1 MNVTLDTSIHPGVKQ
16 QVAKFN
22 PNRFNITGFQP
33 TREYPMYAE
42 ERHQAIAGL
51 IRERGRISVA
61 ELAERFGVT
70 GETARRD
77 LAALERAGLLRR
89 VHGGAVATTALSM
102 IEPGVAERDST
113 RAEQKGNIAKAAVA
127 LLPQT
132 GGAVL
137 LDAGT
142 TTARLASLMPV
153 DRELFVVTN
162 SLGIAARLG
171 GQAGVELRLIG
182 GRVRGVTQ
190 ACVGD
195 ETVRALDDLRL
206 DVAFL
211 GANAVSA
218 RHGFTTPDPDEAAV
232 KRAMARCARQVVVLA
247 DSSKLGQEQL
257 VRFAATDDVDTLVTD
272 ADAGPDELE
281 ALRARGI
288 DVVVA

>member
-1 MNVTLDTSIHPGVKQ
+1 
-16 QVAKFN
+16 
-22 PNRFNITGFQP
+22 
-33 TREYPMYAE
+33 MYAE

-51 IRERGRISVA
+51 MRESGRISVA

-70 GETARRD
+70 AETARRD
-77 LAALERAGLLRR
+77 LAVLERTGLLRR

-102 IEPGVAERDST
+102 IEAGVAERDST
-113 RAEQKGNIAKAAVA
+113 RAQQKANIAKAAVA
-127 LLPQT
+127 LLPPA

-142 TTARLASLMPV
+142 TTARLASLLPV

-162 SLGIAARLG
+162 SLGIAGRLG
-171 GQAGVELRLIG
+171 GQAGVELRLLG
-182 GRVRGVTQ
+182 GRVRGITQ

-195 ETVRALDDLRL
+195 ETVQALEDLRL

-211 GANAVSA
+211 GANGVSL
-218 RHGFTTPDPDEAAV
+218 HGMTTPDPDEAAV
-232 KRAMARCARQVVVLA
+232 KRAMARSARQVVVLA

-257 VRFAATDDVDTLVTD
+257 VRFASTDEVDTLVTD
-272 ADAGPDELE
+272 ADAEADQLD
-281 ALRARGI
+281 ALRRRGV

>member
-1 MNVTLDTSIHPGVKQ
+1 
-16 QVAKFN
+16 
-22 PNRFNITGFQP
+22 
-33 TREYPMYAE
+33 MYAE

-51 IRERGRISVA
+51 MRDRGRISVA
-61 ELAERFGVT
+61 ELADRFGVT

-77 LAALERAGLLRR
+77 LATLERAGLLRR

-113 RAEQKGNIAKAAVA
+113 RADQKGNIAKAAVA
-127 LLPQT
+127 LLPQA

-162 SLGIAARLG
+162 SLPIASRLG
-171 GQAGVELRLIG
+171 GQTGVDLRLLG

-195 ETVRALDDLRL
+195 DTVRTLDDLRL

-232 KRAMARCARQVVVLA
+232 KRAMARSARQVVVLA

-257 VRFAATDDVDTLVTD
+257 VRFASTADVDTLVTD
-272 ADAGPDELE
+272 ADAGADELD
-281 ALRARGI
+281 ALRKRGV

>member
-1 MNVTLDTSIHPGVKQ
+1 
-16 QVAKFN
+16 
-22 PNRFNITGFQP
+22 
-33 TREYPMYAE
+33 MYAE

-51 IRERGRISVA
+51 MRECGRISVS

-77 LAALERAGLLRR
+77 LATLERAGLLRR

-113 RAEQKGNIAKAAVA
+113 RADQKGNIAKAAVA
-127 LLPQT
+127 LLPQA

-142 TTARLASLMPV
+142 TTSRLASLMPA

-171 GQAGVELRLIG
+171 GQAGVELRLLG

-195 ETVRALDDLRL
+195 ETVRALEDLRL
-206 DVAFL
+206 DVAIL
-211 GANAVSA
+211 GTNGVSA

-232 KRAMARCARQVVVLA
+232 KRAMARSARQVVVLA

-257 VRFAATDDVDTLVTD
+257 VRFASTDDVDTLVTD
-272 ADAGPDELE
+272 TDAGGDEID
-281 ALRARGI
+281 ALRRRGV

>member
-1 MNVTLDTSIHPGVKQ
+1 
-16 QVAKFN
+16 
-22 PNRFNITGFQP
+22 
-33 TREYPMYAE
+33 MYAE
-42 ERHQAIAGL
+42 ERHQAVAGL
-51 IRERGRISVA
+51 MRERGRISVA
-61 ELAERFGVT
+61 EIAERFGVT

-77 LAALERAGLLRR
+77 LASLERAGLLRR

-113 RAEQKGNIAKAAVA
+113 HAEQKGNIAKAAVA

-171 GQAGVELRLIG
+171 GQAGVELRLLG

-195 ETVRALDDLRL
+195 ETVRALEDLRL

-257 VRFAATDDVDTLVTD
+257 VRFASPREVDTLVTD
-272 ADAGPDELE
+272 AEAGADELD
-281 ALRARGI
+281 ALRRGGV

>member
-1 MNVTLDTSIHPGVKQ
+1 
-16 QVAKFN
+16 
-22 PNRFNITGFQP
+22 
-33 TREYPMYAE
+33 MYAE

-51 IRERGRISVA
+51 MHERGRISVA

-77 LAALERAGLLRR
+77 LATLERAGLLRR

-113 RAEQKGNIAKAAVA
+113 HAEQKGNIAKAAVA

-142 TTARLASLMPV
+142 TTARLASLMPL

-162 SLGIAARLG
+162 SVGIAARLS
-171 GQAGVELRLIG
+171 GQAGVELRLLG

-195 ETVRALDDLRL
+195 ETVRALEDLRL

-257 VRFAATDDVDTLVTD
+257 VRFASTSEVDTLVTD
-272 ADAGPDELE
+272 AEAGADELE
-281 ALRARGI
+281 ALRRRGV

>member
-1 MNVTLDTSIHPGVKQ
+1 
-16 QVAKFN
+16 
-22 PNRFNITGFQP
+22 
-33 TREYPMYAE
+33 MYAE

-51 IRERGRISVA
+51 MRERGRISVS

-77 LAALERAGLLRR
+77 LATLERAGLLRR

-113 RAEQKGNIAKAAVA
+113 HAEEKGNIAKAAVA
-127 LLPQT
+127 LLPQA

-142 TTARLASLMPV
+142 TTSRLASLMPA

-171 GQAGVELRLIG
+171 GQAGVELRLLG

-195 ETVRALDDLRL
+195 ETVRALEDLRL
-206 DVAFL
+206 DVAIL
-211 GANAVSA
+211 GTNGVSA

-232 KRAMARCARQVVVLA
+232 KRAMARSARQVVVLA

-257 VRFAATDDVDTLVTD
+257 VRFASTDDVDTLVTD
-272 ADAGPDELE
+272 TDAGDDEID
-281 ALRARGI
+281 ALRRRGV

>member
-1 MNVTLDTSIHPGVKQ
+1 
-16 QVAKFN
+16 
-22 PNRFNITGFQP
+22 
-33 TREYPMYAE
+33 MYAE

-51 IRERGRISVA
+51 MRESGRISVA
-61 ELAERFGVT
+61 DLAERFGVT
-70 GETARRD
+70 AETARRD
-77 LAALERAGLLRR
+77 LAVLERTGLLRR

-102 IEPGVAERDST
+102 LEADVAEREGT
-113 RAEQKGNIAKAAVA
+113 RAEQKSNIAKAAVA
-127 LLPQT
+127 LFPPT

-142 TTARLASLMPV
+142 TTARLASLLPL

-162 SLGIAARLG
+162 SLPIAGRLG
-171 GQAGVELRLIG
+171 GHAGVQLRLLG

-195 ETVRALDDLRL
+195 ETVRSLDELRL

-218 RHGFTTPDPDEAAV
+218 RHGMTTPDPDEAAV
-232 KRAMARCARQVVVLA
+232 KRAMVGAARHVVVLA

-257 VRFAATDDVDTLVTD
+257 VRFASTAEVDTVVTD
-272 ADAGPDELE
+272 ADADAGQLE
-281 ALRARGI
+281 ALRDCGLE
-288 DVVVA
+288 VVVA

>member
-1 MNVTLDTSIHPGVKQ
+1 
-16 QVAKFN
+16 
-22 PNRFNITGFQP
+22 
-33 TREYPMYAE
+33 MYAE

-51 IRERGRISVA
+51 MRERGRLSVA

-113 RAEQKGNIAKAAVA
+113 HAERKGNIAKAAVA
-127 LLPQT
+127 LLPQA

-142 TTARLASLMPV
+142 TTARLASLLPV
-153 DRELFVVTN
+153 DRDLFTVTN
-162 SLGIAARLG
+162 SLGIAARLS
-171 GQAGVELRLIG
+171 GQAGVELRLLG

-195 ETVRALDDLRL
+195 ETVRALEDLRL

-257 VRFAATDDVDTLVTD
+257 VRFASTADVDTLVTD
-272 ADAGPDELE
+272 ADAGADEVE
-281 ALRARGI
+281 ALRRRGVE
-288 DVVVA
+288 VVVA

>member
-1 MNVTLDTSIHPGVKQ
+1 
-16 QVAKFN
+16 
-22 PNRFNITGFQP
+22 
-33 TREYPMYAE
+33 MYAE

-51 IRERGRISVA
+51 MRERGRISVA
-61 ELAERFGVT
+61 DLAERFGVT

-127 LLPQT
+127 LLPQV

-171 GQAGVELRLIG
+171 GQAGVELRLLG

-195 ETVRALDDLRL
+195 ETVRALADLRL

-218 RHGFTTPDPDEAAV
+218 GHGFTTPDPDEAAV
-232 KRAMARCARQVVVLA
+232 KRAMAASARQVVVLA
-247 DSSKLGQEQL
+247 DSTKLGQEQL
-257 VRFAATDDVDTLVTD
+257 VRFASTDEVDTLVTD
-272 ADAGPDELE
+272 TDAGAHEVE
-281 ALRARGI
+281 ALRRRGV

>member
-1 MNVTLDTSIHPGVKQ
+1 
-16 QVAKFN
+16 
-22 PNRFNITGFQP
+22 
-33 TREYPMYAE
+33 MYAE

-51 IRERGRISVA
+51 MRERGRISVA
-61 ELAERFGVT
+61 ELADRFGVT

-77 LAALERAGLLRR
+77 LATLERTGLLRR

-127 LLPQT
+127 LLPQA

-142 TTARLASLMPV
+142 TTARLASLMPA

-171 GQAGVELRLIG
+171 GQAGIELRLLG

-195 ETVRALDDLRL
+195 ETVRALEDLRL

-211 GANAVSA
+211 GTNAVSA
-218 RHGFTTPDPDEAAV
+218 QHGFTTPDPDEAAV
-232 KRAMARCARQVVVLA
+232 KRAMARSARQVVVLA

-257 VRFAATDDVDTLVTD
+257 VRFASTADVDTVVTD
-272 ADAGPDELE
+272 TDAGADELD
-281 ALRARGI
+281 ALRSRGV

>member
-1 MNVTLDTSIHPGVKQ
+1 
-16 QVAKFN
+16 
-22 PNRFNITGFQP
+22 
-33 TREYPMYAE
+33 MYAE

-51 IRERGRISVA
+51 MRESGRISVS

-70 GETARRD
+70 AETARRD
-77 LAALERAGLLRR
+77 LAVLERAGLLRR

-102 IEPGVAERDST
+102 IETEVAERDST
-113 RAEQKGNIAKAAVA
+113 RAEEKANIAKAAVA
-127 LLPQT
+127 LLPQA

-162 SLGIAARLG
+162 SLGVAGRLG
-171 GQAGVELRLIG
+171 GHTGVELRLLG

-211 GANAVSA
+211 GTNAVSA
-218 RHGFTTPDPDEAAV
+218 RHGMTTPDPDEAAV
-232 KRAMARCARQVVVLA
+232 KRAMVRCARQVVVLA

-257 VRFAATDDVDTLVTD
+257 VRFASVEEVDTLVTD
-272 ADAGPDELE
+272 AEAQPAELE
-281 ALRARGI
+281 ALRRRGLE
-288 DVVVA
+288 VVVA

>member
-1 MNVTLDTSIHPGVKQ
+1 
-16 QVAKFN
+16 
-22 PNRFNITGFQP
+22 
-33 TREYPMYAE
+33 MYAE

-51 IRERGRISVA
+51 MREDGRISVA
-61 ELAERFGVT
+61 GLAERFGVT
-70 GETARRD
+70 AETARRD

-102 IEPGVAERDST
+102 IETGVAERDST
-113 RAEQKGNIAKAAVA
+113 RSAQKSTIAKAAVA
-127 LLPQT
+127 LLPQA

-162 SLGIAARLG
+162 SLGIASRLSG
-171 GQAGVELRLIG
+171 LAGVELRLLG

-218 RHGFTTPDPDEAAV
+218 GHGMTTPDPDEAAV
-232 KRAMARCARQVVVLA
+232 KRAMVAAARQVVVLA
-247 DSSKLGQEQL
+247 DSSKLGDDAL
-257 VRFAATDDVDTLVTD
+257 VRFASTSQVDILVTD
-272 ADAGPDELE
+272 SEADPDHLD
-281 ALRARGI
+281 ALRERGLE
-288 DVVVA
+288 VVVA

>member
-1 MNVTLDTSIHPGVKQ
+1 
-16 QVAKFN
+16 
-22 PNRFNITGFQP
+22 
-33 TREYPMYAE
+33 MYAE

-51 IRERGRISVA
+51 MRESGRISVS

-70 GETARRD
+70 AETARRD
-77 LAALERAGLLRR
+77 LAVLERAGLLRR

-113 RAEQKGNIAKAAVA
+113 RAEQKANIAKAAVA
-127 LLPQT
+127 LLPQA

-142 TTARLASLMPV
+142 TTARLASLIPV

-162 SLGIAARLG
+162 SLGVAGRLG
-171 GQAGVELRLIG
+171 SHNAVELRLLG

-211 GANAVSA
+211 GTNAVSA
-218 RHGFTTPDPDEAAV
+218 RHGMTTPDPDEAAV
-232 KRAMARCARQVVVLA
+232 KRAMVRSARQVVVLA

-257 VRFAATDDVDTLVTD
+257 VRFAAVEEVDTLITD
-272 ADAGPDELE
+272 AEAHHAELE
-281 ALRARGI
+281 SLRRRGLE
-288 DVVVA
+288 VVVA

>member
-1 MNVTLDTSIHPGVKQ
+1 
-16 QVAKFN
+16 
-22 PNRFNITGFQP
+22 
-33 TREYPMYAE
+33 MYAE

-51 IRERGRISVA
+51 MRERGRVSVSEVA
-61 ELAERFGVT
+61 DRFGVT
-70 GETARRD
+70 SETARRD
-77 LAALERAGLLRR
+77 LAALERTGLLRR

-102 IEPGVAERDST
+102 IEPGIAERDST
-113 RAEQKGNIAKAAVA
+113 RSEQKAYVAKAAVT
-127 LLPQT
+127 LLPAT

-142 TTARLASLMPV
+142 TTGRLASLMPV

-162 SLGIAARLG
+162 SVGIAARLA
-171 GQAGVELRLIG
+171 GQAGVDLRLVG

-195 ETVRALDDLRL
+195 ETVRAIDELRL

-218 RHGFTTPDPDEAAV
+218 RHGMTTPDPDEAAV
-232 KRAMARCARQVVVLA
+232 KRAMVRSARHVVVLA

-257 VRFAATDDVDTLVTD
+257 VRFATTAEVDTVVTD
-272 ADAGPDELE
+272 GDADPEQLK
-281 ALRARGI
+281 ALRARGVE
-288 DVVVA
+288 VVVA

>member
-1 MNVTLDTSIHPGVKQ
+1 
-16 QVAKFN
+16 
-22 PNRFNITGFQP
+22 
-33 TREYPMYAE
+33 MYAE
-42 ERHQAIAGL
+42 ERQQAIAGL
-51 IRERGRISVA
+51 MRESGRISVA

-70 GETARRD
+70 AETARRD
-77 LAALERAGLLRR
+77 LAVLERAGLLRR

-102 IEPGVAERDST
+102 IERGVAERDST
-113 RAEQKGNIAKAAVA
+113 RADQKANIAKAAVA
-127 LLPQT
+127 LLPQA

-142 TTARLASLMPV
+142 TTARLASMMPI

-162 SLGIAARLG
+162 SLGIASRLG
-171 GQAGVELRLIG
+171 GQSGVDLRLLG

-211 GANAVSA
+211 GTNAVSA
-218 RHGFTTPDPDEAAV
+218 RHGMTTPDPDEAAV
-232 KRAMARCARQVVVLA
+232 KRAMVRCARQVVVLA
-247 DSSKLGQEQL
+247 DSSKLDQEQL
-257 VRFAATDDVDTLVTD
+257 VRFASVDEVDTLVTD
-272 ADAGPDELE
+272 AEADNKKLE
-281 ALRARGI
+281 ALRRRGL